1 MPESALV
8 PRFQGNINF
17 NAQHSPMG
25 AFMSFT
31 CGHFGTGGGIGVE
44 IGRPANQNLFIGV
57 KRGDRKSRESIQCL
71 PFARAAHAPGAV
83 SASDF
88 HAGDAH
94 AAAPSVSF
102 YSKDEISRH
111 YGWATDTWAT
121 PDFTFALH
129 TPFGSIPEPTSDSD
143 SLRLSILPAVIA
155 TLTVDNRNGNSTK
168 TAVFA
173 IDFVEPGA
181 RLLRGDDGGNQ
192 HPARVG
198 FGWKRSLGV
207 LGMIEE
213 DEISNASASKARN
226 ALFAVQRWSVAE
238 GLIDANPVHSLGT
251 CAGLAFEVPAG
262 EKRTLVLAIGAY
274 LDGVV
279 TTELEGHYFYTRS
292 YASLSEVLHTALD
305 HSGDLRSRAN
315 RLDTKLM
322 SSGLSKHQQFL
333 IAHSTRSY
341 YGSTQLLEVAGQPFW
356 VVNEGEYCMMN
367 TLDLS
372 IDHAFWELKHNP
384 WVVRNLLDNFVRY
397 YSYCDEIKL
406 SRRGASVAPGGLS
419 FSHDMGA
426 HNNFSRF
433 GTSSYELSNLTGCF
447 SYMTQEQLCNWVL
460 LAACYVRHTRDL
472 SWLRKNRAT
481 IEACGQ
487 SMLNRGGE
495 MGFAQYDSARCED
508 GAEITTYDSLD
519 HSLAQTRNNLYIAV
533 KCWATY
539 LALEMMFTDLG
550 DAPGP
555 DNPWRQHAALVAET
569 VVAQVQTDR
578 TIPAVFEK
586 DNPGF
591 VSRILPA
598 IEGLLYPLVWQ
609 HADAL
614 DPQGSFAAMLDALHQ
629 HTLALLKQP
638 NSANFFEDGGIKL
651 SSTSNNSWMSKI
663 ALFQHVA
670 RNVFEMHRD
679 PEVKTIFERADA
691 AHVAWQTDGSSFW
704 ACSDQ
709 FVSGVAKGSRYYPRI
724 ITTALWMEPAA
735 APASRQAPISA
746 TVKKP

>member
-1 MPESALV
+1 MREPVLV
-8 PRFQGNINF
+8 PRFEGNINF
-17 NAQHSPMG
+17 NAQHAPMG

-31 CGHFGTGGGIGVE
+31 CGHFGTGGGIGLE

-57 KRGDRKSRESIQCL
+57 KRGDRRSRESIKCL
-71 PFARAAHAPGAV
+71 PFARNASPAA
-83 SASDF
+83 SAADYQVEQ
-88 HAGDAH
+88 AH
-94 AAAPSVSF
+94 VAAPSVSF

-111 YGWATDTWAT
+111 YGWATDAWAT
-121 PDFTFALH
+121 PDFTFTLH
-129 TPFGSIPEPTSDSD
+129 TPFGPIPEPTADSD
-143 SLRLSILPAVIA
+143 GVRLSLLPAIIG
-155 TLTVDNRNGNSTK
+155 TLTVDNRSGTETK

-173 IDFVEPGA
+173 IDFIDPGA
-181 RLLRGDDGGNQ
+181 RLLHSDDGADK

-198 FGWKRSLGV
+198 FGWKRSMGV
-207 LGMIEE
+207 LGVIEE
-213 DEISNASASKARN
+213 DQISNAKVSKDRAG
-226 ALFAVQRWSVAE
+226 LFSVQRWSVAE
-238 GLIDANPVHSLGT
+238 GLTDANPVHSLGT

-262 EKRTLVLAIGAY
+262 ERRTLVLAIGAY

-305 HSGDLRSRAN
+305 HSSDLRARAKH
-315 RLDTKLM
+315 LDAKLRD
-322 SSGLSKHQQFL
+322 SGLSNDQQFL

-356 VVNEGEYCMMN
+356 IVNEGEYCMMN

-384 WVVRNLLDNFVRY
+384 WVVKNLLDNFVRY

-406 SRRGASVAPGGLS
+406 SQHGNSVAPGGLS
-419 FSHDMGA
+419 FAHDMGA

-460 LAACYVRHTRDL
+460 LAACYVTHTRDL

-495 MGFAQYDSARCED
+495 LGFAQYDSARCED

-539 LALEMMFTDLG
+539 LALRAMFASLG
-550 DAPGP
+550 DDFDSYNQWLG
-555 DNPWRQHAALVAET
+555 HAYRVAET
-569 VVAQVQTDR
+569 VVAHVQPDG

-586 DNPGF
+586 DSPGF

-598 IEGLLYPLVWQ
+598 IEGLLYPLMWNELEVLKP
-609 HADAL
+609 HGTFATMLAAL
-614 DPQGSFAAMLDALHQ
+614 KR
-629 HTLALLKQP
+629 HTQALLAQQ
-638 NSANFFEDGGIKL
+638 ANLFDDSGIKL

-670 RNVFEMHRD
+670 RNVFELDRD
-679 PEVKTIFERADA
+679 PKVQAIFDRADA
-691 AHVAWQTDGSSFW
+691 AHVAWQTDGSSYW

-709 FVSGVAKGSRYYPRI
+709 FVSGVARGSRYYPRI
-724 ITTALWMEPAA
+724 ITTALWMEPVSAKSSGRAA
-735 APASRQAPISA
+735 EGAV
-746 TVKKP
+746 TVNKE